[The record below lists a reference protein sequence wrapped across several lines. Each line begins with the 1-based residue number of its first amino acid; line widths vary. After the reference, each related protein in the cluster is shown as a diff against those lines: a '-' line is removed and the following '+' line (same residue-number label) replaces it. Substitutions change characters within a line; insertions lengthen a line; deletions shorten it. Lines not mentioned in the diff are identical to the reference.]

1 MRSSARVG
9 VHALARR
16 GTGILGLILLGNC
29 LVVAQNFS
37 GTISGVVRDSSGAV
51 IPETAVTVR
60 NIETGQTRTTESTAN
75 GVYNMPALPVGEYEV
90 IAMKPGFQ
98 VQVRRG
104 ITLSVGQEVALNLT
118 LAVGNVTQ
126 TVEVTG
132 EAPLVNTTVSSTT
145 GLITG
150 EQVKDMPLNGRS
162 FHQLMTLNPN
172 TVDNRS
178 NSNSGSFSVA
188 GKRTENNRWTINGVD
203 LVGDNS
209 TGQQIAPVGISQQLL
224 GVEAV
229 REFNVLSNTYGAEY
243 GKRSGGQ
250 VTAVTMS
257 GTNQLHGTA
266 FEYLRNDVLD
276 ARNYFD
282 VANAPLPTP
291 VPAFRRNQ
299 FGGSLGGP
307 IIRDKMFIFGNY
319 EGFRERQG
327 VTNNIRVPNA
337 QVRQGRLPC
346 YIATPAACPASAD
359 LAARAAY
366 VDVPNLQRVMLPYA
380 NLFFPAPNGPEQI
393 VNGLPDGSAQAN
405 SNPGRG
411 RQEDFGLARFDYNV
425 SSADSL
431 SANFSV
437 DEGLQSDPEDN
448 TLFLGADTRDLYTL
462 SVQET
467 HIFSPTILNVATF
480 GASRAGAV
488 SSSVP
493 ITPIPENLAFLRDET
508 RKSPGAIVIGGGAS
522 AAQASS
528 LEPANPQ
535 NPYFNNR
542 QYYTGA
548 NDLSMTRGRHNLKMG
563 VWYQRIRQNAFSSAQ
578 NNAGTV
584 AYTSLLTFL
593 QDVPSSFTYQ
603 ANPTLLTFT
612 STQAAWYFQDEIKL
626 RPNLTVRLGLR
637 DEMTNGWNDNNGNS
651 ANYLYTNGIIDLNPM
666 IGTSPFTENHAK
678 ALWQP
683 RVGVAWDPGGTG
695 KWAVR
700 AGFGIHNDLQDNL
713 THRLNANPPFAARA
727 NKDGPLLSFIPV
739 AGGPA
744 AVLPSCSESLSTGC
758 NTYAPGG
765 IDPVMHTPTMQE
777 WSFTVER
784 EITQDFAVQVNYIGS
799 QAYHISTSIDMN
811 TIRPVIC
818 ENPTDP
824 RGCPS
829 GGVLS
834 SGPAGRRQP
843 LGFVP
848 AGTEYIPWGTNDRNT
863 RPNRFVGSTQS
874 WIYLGTANYHGGSVS
889 LLKRARAGL
898 TFKTNY
904 TFSKGMDIDSSILSG
919 GAQNDTSTLLNPYN
933 SKLSRGVASFSL
945 KHVFNSNYSYE
956 LPFGQG
962 KAFGGGSTGWVD
974 KVISGWQWNG
984 ILTLQSGF
992 PITPAA
998 GQNRS
1003 GNGDSRNPDV
1013 VNHNP
1018 DFQGKVILGAD
1029 GFKKTGQYFDPN
1041 AFLLP
1046 TAGTFGNVARGTFR
1060 GPRFFNMDTSF
1071 FKRIPVTER
1080 WNLQLRAEFFNI
1092 LNHANFDTPNAI
1104 VFSDTNI
1111 SGTAGEITE
1120 TANRERQIQFA
1131 LKLTF

>member
-1 MRSSARVG
+1 MASRKERSVK
-9 VHALARR
+9 ALAR
-16 GTGILGLILLGNC
+16 LGAGMLGVIVLGSS
-29 LVVAQNFS
+29 LVFGQGFS
-37 GTISGVVRDSSGAV
+37 GAISGTVRDASGAV
-51 IPETAVTVR
+51 IPQATVSVR
-60 NIETGQTRTTESTAN
+60 NLETGLTRLTETGVN
-75 GVYNMPALPVGEYEV
+75 GSYNLPSLPVGPYEV
-90 IAMKPGFQ
+90 TVEKPGFQ
-98 VQVRRG
+98 QLVRSG
-104 ITLSVGQEVALNLT
+104 IAIAVAQEVALNLT
-118 LAVGNVTQ
+118 LQVGNVTQ

-132 EAPLVNTTVSSTT
+132 EAPLVSTTVSSTA

-150 EQVKDMPLNGRS
+150 EQLKDMPLNGRS
-162 FHQLMTLNPN
+162 FHQLMVLNPN

-178 NSNSGSFSVA
+178 NSNAGSFSVA

-203 LVGDNS
+203 YVGDNS
-209 TGQQIAPVGISQQLL
+209 TGQQIAPNGISGQLL
-224 GVEAV
+224 GIEAV
-229 REFNVLSNTYGAEY
+229 REFNVLGHTYGAEY

-250 VTAVTMS
+250 VTAVTTS

-266 FEYLRNDVLD
+266 FEYLRNNVLD

-282 VANAPLPTP
+282 ITNAPAPTP
-291 VPAFRRNQ
+291 VPSFRRNQ

-307 IIRDKMFIFGNY
+307 IMRDKMFLYGNY

-327 VTNNIRVPNA
+327 ETNNIRVPNLE
-337 QVRQGRLPC
+337 VRRGRLPC
-346 YIATPAACPASAD
+346 YIATPAACPASAG

-366 VDVPNLQRVMLPYA
+366 VPVPNLEPRMLPYA
-380 NLFFPAPNGPEQI
+380 NLFFPVPNGPDQI

-405 SNPGRG
+405 SNPVRG
-411 RQEDFGLARFDYNV
+411 RQEDFGLARFDFNV

-437 DEGLQSDPEDN
+437 DEGFQSDPEDN
-448 TLFLGADTRDLYTL
+448 TLFHGTDTRDLYSL

-480 GASRAGAV
+480 GASKAGAV
-488 SSSVP
+488 SDSVP
-493 ITPIPENLAFLRDET
+493 LTPIPENLNFLSSET
-508 RKSPGAIVIGGGAS
+508 RHSPGAIVIGGGAS
-522 AAQASS
+522 AAQASA

-542 QYYTGA
+542 QYYTFA
-548 NDLSMTRGRHNLKMG
+548 DDLSMTRGRHNLKMG
-563 VWYQRIRQNAFSSAQ
+563 VWVQRVRQNAFSSAQ

-584 AYTSLLTFL
+584 AYSSLLTFL

-612 STQAAWYFQDEIKL
+612 STQAAFYFQDEIKL

-637 DEMTNGWNDNNGNS
+637 DEMTNGWNDNNGHAS
-651 ANYLYTNGIIDLNPM
+651 NYLYTNGIINTEPR
-666 IGTSPFTENHAK
+666 IGTSPFTENHAR
-678 ALWQP
+678 ALLQP
-683 RVGVAWDPGGTG
+683 RVGVAWDPSGTG

-713 THRLNANPPFAARA
+713 THRLNANQPFAARA
-727 NKDGPLLSFIPV
+727 NKDGPLHSFIPV
-739 AGGPA
+739 AGGPD
-744 AVLPSCSESLSTGC
+744 AVLPSCSETRSTGC

-765 IDPVMHTPTMQE
+765 IDPVMRTPTIQE

-784 EITQDFAVQVNYIGS
+784 EITRDFAVQVNYIGS
-799 QAYHISTSIDMN
+799 ESYHISTSIDMN

-818 ENPTDP
+818 QNPTDP

-829 GGVLS
+829 GGVLRA
-834 SGPAGRRQP
+834 GPAGARRP

-863 RPNRFVGSTQS
+863 RPNRFVGSTQT
-874 WIYLGTANYHGGSVS
+874 WIYLGTANYHAGSVS

-933 SKLSRGVASFSL
+933 PKLSRGIAAYNL
-945 KHVFNSNYSYE
+945 EHAFNTNYSYE
-956 LPFGQG
+956 LPIGSG
-962 KAFGGGSTGWVD
+962 KALGGGATGWVD
-974 KVISGWQWNG
+974 KLISGWQWNG
-984 ILTLQSGF
+984 ILTWQSGF
-992 PITPAA
+992 PITPTA

-1013 VNHNP
+1013 ASHNP
-1018 DFQGKVILGAD
+1018 AFQGKVIRGVD
-1029 GFKKTGQYFDPN
+1029 GFKKTGRYFDPE

-1046 TAGTFGNVARGTFR
+1046 VAGTFGNVARGTFR
-1060 GPRFFNMDTSF
+1060 GPGLFNVDTSVFKQIPLTERFNMQF
-1071 FKRIPVTER
+1071 
-1080 WNLQLRAEFFNI
+1080 RAEFFNI
-1092 LNHANFDTPNAI
+1092 LNHANFDTPEAI
-1104 VFSDTNI
+1104 VFTDTNI
-1111 SGTAGEITE
+1111 AGTAGEIIS

-1131 LKLTF
+1131 LRLEF